1 MEYKNSFLDQKNT
14 KRFNENILVGNWNE
28 DRYNSVAK
36 KDTKCPLHL
45 SEFEANFNKCP
56 NPNLADSVIKTNTEA
71 FRNKVTNTKSHIKI
85 LSNPEYL
92 DNMTTTTD
100 IAYRIFAKR
109 DPWTGKFLSDGEN
122 NFNVPENLQ
131 NRVDSFIKS
140 YGNATKNGSRM
151 WHQLEIEKNENFIY
165 NVSETKDRFPCIPPQ
180 PRTTPF
186 KPSKKSQIF

>member
-28 DRYNSVAK
+28 DRYTNHKPS
-36 KDTKCPLHL
+36 TECPKVL
-45 SEFEANFNKCP
+45 SEFEANYKCH
-56 NPNLADSVIKTNTEA
+56 NTNLADTVIKTNTQA
-71 FRNKVTNTKSHIKI
+71 FRNKLANSRSHVKI

-100 IAYRIFAKR
+100 IAYRIFTKR
-109 DPWTGKFLSDGEN
+109 DPCTGKFLPNGES

-140 YGNATKNGSRM
+140 YGNATRMGSRM
-151 WHQLEIEKNENFIY
+151 WHQMEIEKNEHYVY
-165 NVSETKDRFPCIPPQ
+165 NVSETKESFPCIPPQ
-180 PRTTPF
+180 PRTAPF
-186 KPSKKSQIF
+186 KPTTKSRIF